1 MTLPFRERSATMS
14 FTNKTMT
21 ATTTVK
27 NVVLH
32 GYLKKLKTMKKK
44 YFVLYSDGEK
54 PARLEYYDTE
64 KKFRARHGNPKRTIV
79 LKSCFHIS
87 KRLDTK
93 HKFVI
98 SLYTKDD
105 CFCIVFDTEAELNLW
120 LQSLLSLHRVE
131 DTEGDKP
138 RTHIGKSMSFFFLFF
153 LFYSLFILQS

>member
-1 MTLPFRERSATMS
+1 MS

-27 NVVLH
+27 NVVMH

-44 YFVLYSDGEK
+44 YFVLYSDGDK

-64 KKFRARHGNPKRTIV
+64 KKFRSRHGNPKRTIV

-93 HKFVI
+93 HKSVI

-105 CFCIVFDTEAELNLW
+105 CFCIVFDTEPEMNIW
-120 LQSLLSLHRVE
+120 LQSLLSLHRIE
-131 DTEGDKP
+131 DTEGDRP
-138 RTHIGKSMSFFFLFF
+138 RTHIGKSEQIF
-153 LFYSLFILQS
+153 